1 MQAKAITV
9 PFTTTG
15 VAAPEK
21 LDKSILSVLV
31 LLGLAM
37 FTQATTAFSVVGG
50 FGAIAS
56 EWNLSTT
63 QSAMLLT
70 AFGVTFAVSAPLM
83 QMLVG
88 HWVRRTQILAGLGI
102 LAAAALLFAVA
113 PNYPVLLVSRV
124 LMGIGAGL
132 IGPVLS
138 ALGSSIVKPHQQG
151 SALAIVLMGL
161 SVASVVGVPL
171 CSWISLQVGPR
182 LLFAAIALLA
192 MASAGLIAVFVRDQV
207 PGARVSPVQVRGLL
221 SRAPTI
227 SALLVIFFFAAG
239 VFATYGMITPVMR
252 DVYASS
258 PQTISLALLVYG
270 VAGLVGNFFVRWAA
284 AKYAAASLLR
294 HAMLVLMVIFASL
307 LVLPASLAILFSAM
321 VVWPFVTDIVWPSQQ
336 RRIVELEPGLRG
348 IALAFTV
355 SFMFSGIAFGSVLGG
370 LVYTG
375 FGYAALL
382 LTSIG
387 LMIMA
392 LGTLAYSRR
401 AEGRQP

>member
-1 MQAKAITV
+1 MQAKATTV

-15 VAAPEK
+15 AAAPDK

-70 AFGVTFAVSAPLM
+70 AFGVTFAVSAPVM

-88 HWVRRTQILAGLGI
+88 HWVRRTQILTGLGI

-171 CSWISLQVGPR
+171 CAWISLQVGPR

-192 MASAGLIAVFVRDQV
+192 MASAGLIAVLVGDQV

-239 VFATYGMITPVMR
+239 VFATYGMITPLMR

-294 HAMLVLMVIFASL
+294 YAMLVLMGIFGSL
-307 LVLPASLAILFSAM
+307 LMLPASLAILFAAM
-321 VVWPFVTDIVWPSQQ
+321 AVWPFVTDIVWPSQQ
-336 RRIVELEPGLRG
+336 RRMVELEPSLRG

-387 LMIMA
+387 LILMA

>member
-1 MQAKAITV
+1 MQAKATTV

-15 VAAPEK
+15 AAAPDK

-70 AFGVTFAVSAPLM
+70 AFGVTFAVSAPVM

-88 HWVRRTQILAGLGI
+88 HWVRRTQILTGLGI

-171 CSWISLQVGPR
+171 CAWISLQVGPR

-192 MASAGLIAVFVRDQV
+192 MASAGLIAVLVRDQV

-239 VFATYGMITPVMR
+239 VFATYGMITPLMR

-294 HAMLVLMVIFASL
+294 YAMLVLMGIFGSL
-307 LVLPASLAILFSAM
+307 LMLPASLAILFAAM
-321 VVWPFVTDIVWPSQQ
+321 AVWPFVTDIVWPSQQ
-336 RRIVELEPGLRG
+336 RRMVELEPSLRG

-387 LMIMA
+387 LILMA

>member
-1 MQAKAITV
+1 MQAKATTV

-15 VAAPEK
+15 AAAPDK

-70 AFGVTFAVSAPLM
+70 AFGVTFAVSAPVM

-88 HWVRRTQILAGLGI
+88 HWVRRTQILTGLGI

-161 SVASVVGVPL
+161 SVASVIGVPL
-171 CSWISLQVGPR
+171 CAWISLQVGPR

-192 MASAGLIAVFVRDQV
+192 MASAGLIAVLVGDQV

-239 VFATYGMITPVMR
+239 VFATYGMITPLMR

-294 HAMLVLMVIFASL
+294 YAMLVLMGIFGSL
-307 LVLPASLAILFSAM
+307 LMLPASLAILFAAM
-321 VVWPFVTDIVWPSQQ
+321 AVWPFVTDIVWPSQQ
-336 RRIVELEPGLRG
+336 RRMVELEPNLRG

-355 SFMFSGIAFGSVLGG
+355 SFMFAGIAFGSVLGG

-387 LMIMA
+387 LILMA

>member
-1 MQAKAITV
+1 MQAKATTV

-15 VAAPEK
+15 AAAPDK

-70 AFGVTFAVSAPLM
+70 AFGVTFAVSAPVM

-88 HWVRRTQILAGLGI
+88 HWVRRTQILTGLGI

-161 SVASVVGVPL
+161 SVASVIGVPL
-171 CSWISLQVGPR
+171 CAWISLQVGPR

-192 MASAGLIAVFVRDQV
+192 MASAGLIAVLVRDQV

-239 VFATYGMITPVMR
+239 VFATYGMITPLMR

-294 HAMLVLMVIFASL
+294 YAMLVLMGIFGSL
-307 LVLPASLAILFSAM
+307 LVLPASLAILFAAM
-321 VVWPFVTDIVWPSQQ
+321 AVWPFVTDIVWPSQQ
-336 RRIVELEPGLRG
+336 RRMVELEPSLRG

-387 LMIMA
+387 LILMA